1 MDRPLLE
8 IVNEEETTMLRV
20 RQATR
25 QGYADCI
32 LNGAIDLNYPQSRTR
47 RGRVIGGGNI
57 ANTITTEGNIYL
69 FTKIKQY
76 DSTDQQENW

>member
-1 MDRPLLE
+1 MIMDRPLLE

-32 LNGAIDLNYPQSRTR
+32 LNGAIDLSYPQSSTR

-69 FTKIKQY
+69 FTKIR
-76 DSTDQQENW
+76 

>member
-1 MDRPLLE
+1 MKKNRPFLE
-8 IVNEEETTMLRV
+8 IVNREGTTMLRV

-47 RGRVIGGGNI
+47 RGRVIGEGII
-57 ANTITTEGNIYL
+57 ANTITTEGNICL
-69 FTKIKQY
+69 FTKIR
-76 DSTDQQENW
+76 

>member
-1 MDRPLLE
+1 MTKDRPLLE
-8 IVNEEETTMLRV
+8 IVNEEGTTMLRV

-32 LNGAIDLNYPQSRTR
+32 LNGALDLSYPQSSTR

-57 ANTITTEGNIYL
+57 ANTVTTEGNICI

-76 DSTDQQENW
+76 DSTD